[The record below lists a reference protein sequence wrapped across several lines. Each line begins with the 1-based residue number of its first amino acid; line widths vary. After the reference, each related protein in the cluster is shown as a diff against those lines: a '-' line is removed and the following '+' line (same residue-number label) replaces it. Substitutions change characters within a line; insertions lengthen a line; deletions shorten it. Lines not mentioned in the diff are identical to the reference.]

1 MDVTLTATQRLDR
14 ADDAVNAKNYAAAL
28 ADYRWYFEQ
37 ARPADPSLR
46 CDISMWHELGTVY
59 RPARVALLAWRD
71 QRRDDLMGS
80 PTGVAMTPV
89 QVEAFM
95 DIATVNKRLQDV
107 EGTYQVFRNLH
118 ERGHA
123 LPELCVHLALP
134 AVIECQ
140 DYELAR
146 RYVPDPAAAVAMTV
160 RIFNIMQERVS
171 SDSGAWRKVVRLS
184 TVTYCINELQ
194 PILTMVNHT
203 EGVVAAYDLL
213 HRAVDDILDP
223 PLRLKVRRLLHA

>member
-46 CDISMWHELGTVY
+46 CDIHRWHELGTVY

-71 QRRDDLMGS
+71 QCRDDLIGS

-89 QVEAFM
+89 QVEAFIDM
-95 DIATVNKRLQDV
+95 ATVNKQLQDFD
-107 EGTYQVFRNLH
+107 GTYQVFRTLH
-118 ERGHA
+118 QRGQAIPERCVDIA
-123 LPELCVHLALP
+123 LR
-134 AVIECQ
+134 AVIECK
-140 DYELAR
+140 DYELAKQ
-146 RYVPDPAAAVAMTV
+146 YVSDPAAAIAMAV
-160 RIFNIMQERVS
+160 RIFNVVWERVS
-171 SDSGAWRKVVRLS
+171 SESGAVRKAARLF
-184 TVTYCINELQ
+184 TVMYCSNELQ

-223 PLRLKVRRLLHA
+223 RLRLKVRRLLHA